1 MNRTLVEPRVTGQ
14 PSSMSGGNNS
24 AERDANAGL
33 GRSFL
38 LRLWSSGEPCNC
50 AWQATLED
58 PHTGQRVG
66 FANLEYRFAYLMELS
81 EGHVRDCP

>member
-1 MNRTLVEPRVTGQ
+1 MNRTLVEPPVTGQ
-14 PSSMSGGNNS
+14 PSRTSEENHS

-38 LRLWSSGEPCNC
+38 LRLWSSGELCNS
-50 AWQATLED
+50 AWRASLED

-66 FANLEYRFAYLMELS
+66 FASLDHLFAYLMELS